1 MTTNKSKKIS
11 DKIKNLE
18 LMKNRPNAN
27 LEAID
32 KKIKKLRALLNN
44 TIL

>member
-1 MTTNKSKKIS
+1 MNKKKIS

-18 LMKNRPNAN
+18 LMKNWPNAN

-32 KKIKKLRALLNN
+32 KKINKLKLILKK
-44 TIL
+44 I